1 MLLLSN
7 KVLIFFQ
14 VSFNSSGSYV
24 ATAVSL
30 VHKILI
36 GCNIYNSQHMEA
48 NEMSINRKI
57 DKEVSVHT
65 YHGIV
70 LGHRKKWTGISWT
83 EADEL
88 RVCYTEWSK
97 SERKQYIYINA
108 YIWNL
113 EKCTE
118 KCICRAGIDADVEDR
133 LVDTVGEREGGMN
146 WESSTDEHTT
156 CEIYSWW
163 ESAVITR
170 GAQPR
175 ALWHLEGWMW
185 GSVGGRLN
193 KEGVCVYSYGWF
205 VLLWLICT
213 AMADLYAY
221 GWFVCL
227 WLICI
232 LVWQKPT
239 QRCKAVILQLKK
251 TKNKKTSLMT
261 DEQRDFS

>member
-1 MLLLSN
+1 M
-7 KVLIFFQ
+7 
-14 VSFNSSGSYV
+14 
-24 ATAVSL
+24 
-30 VHKILI
+30 
-36 GCNIYNSQHMEA
+36 
-48 NEMSINRKI
+48 
-57 DKEVSVHT
+57 SVHT

-185 GSVGGRLN
+185 GSVGGRLT